1 MAVQEGYLGL
11 FFTPSVNLAISLV
24 SISVALL
31 GVFSNILIIIIF
43 YHVYGVKRFQSILWI
58 NLSGCQIAQCFAMV
72 FDTLGNH
79 VTFFG
84 DGQWMCGAR
93 HLFPICMDQ
102 VFLGSYLVLL
112 TERMAIVHL
121 SMFHS
126 LIPKLY
132 TILLLYGWS
141 FGLSFLFLLHNDILK
156 YKPPLQCLTPFLN
169 QLPQESA
176 TISLFSMTTLAILI
190 SLVSVMLS
198 VPQTAS
204 KVEKLRQEI
213 EGKGVT
219 VTLFIGSLVLLLSA
233 PRHILS
239 LLYWMDSMDILTFQE
254 NYISTV
260 QKMVIN
266 ERQKIA
272 DKRKSTIH
280 GLPKAMSSSSLPEVR
295 PKGMSLIDLKPRK
308 EISLLTDEDVSKLST
323 TSSIV

>member
-1 MAVQEGYLGL
+1 AVLLKRKKNNIKSPRKLTMAVQEGYLGL

-239 LLYWMDSMDILTFQE
+239 LLYWMDSMDILTFQVRDYFTWE
-254 NYISTV
+254 SF
-260 QKMVIN
+260 
-266 ERQKIA
+266 IA
-272 DKRKSTIH
+272 K
-280 GLPKAMSSSSLPEVR
+280 GLSLNPD
-295 PKGMSLIDLKPRK
+295 MMM
-308 EISLLTDEDVSKLST
+308 
-323 TSSIV
+323 